1 MAVFIARRLLA
12 LIPILLGVSLITF
25 LSIHLT
31 PGDPV
36 DQILA
41 NNSNQEAAERLREH
55 LGLNDPIIVQYGRWL
70 GNALQGDLGRS
81 LLTNVAVTDEI
92 LDRFPS
98 TGQLAARRLPL

>member
-1 MAVFIARRLLA
+1 MLTFVVRRLLA

-41 NNSNQEAAERLREH
+41 DNSNREAAERLREH
-55 LGLNDPIIVQYGRWL
+55 LGLNDPIPVQYVRWL
-70 GNALQGDLGRS
+70 TNALRGDFGPVVAHQRS
-81 LLTNVAVTDEI
+81 GH
-92 LDRFPS
+92 R
-98 TGQLAARRLPL
+98 